1 MCLLVGVNYRN
12 SLQEFISG
20 IHCRNSFQEFK
31 GRSTLGEEKLLGVE
45 SSPGWGFEFRRWFHP
60 KAGKASQGGR
70 APEAEYIQEQEK
82 LPGVELSP
90 GLGL

>member
-45 SSPGWGFEFRRWFHP
+45 GRLRLNTSKSKKSILGWNSPRGWGFEFRRWFHP
-60 KAGKASQGGR
+60 KAGKAS
-70 APEAEYIQEQEK
+70 
-82 LPGVELSP
+82 
-90 GLGL
+90 